1 MEKPPVL
8 NEEQVIKWIKDNY
21 GENAII
27 APLAHGK
34 TAQRDKDVE
43 WYEKKYLISDYEW
56 NLQQARREIVK
67 TQTSLKKRFWAKVV
81 VAQNHCWEWT
91 GADNGKGYGQ
101 FWDGQQLVPAHRIA
115 FEWLRGEIPEGL
127 ELDHLCRNKKCVN
140 PMHLELVTRSENT
153 KRGIGPALAA
163 QKQRAKTHCPHGHPY
178 SPENTYITP
187 VGGRQCIICR
197 NARNRRYKQSL
208 KSKYLI
214 PPNPV
219 GSADL

>member
-1 MEKPPVL
+1 MEKPDVL
-8 NEEQVIKWIKDNY
+8 NDEEYVVHIWDMAQACCKKE
-21 GENAII
+21 GEYTVRQATLNWA
-27 APLAHGK
+27 LETLELK
-34 TAQRDKDVE
+34 
-43 WYEKKYLISDYEW
+43 
-56 NLQQARREIVK
+56 LQQARQDTAREIVK

-208 KSKYLI
+208 KSKFLI

-219 GSADL
+219 GSADV